1 MTFLLSSQNVLTYL
15 NEKGLCEAQEQDLSQ
30 IKEKSSKNFNLLVS
44 FSNDRHL
51 LIKQELRDQEGK
63 TKKSFL
69 DEWGIHQ
76 LLQFSELSPIRLLI
90 SEAIHFDPEYSII
103 VYNYLDDYCDLTDF
117 YDKEQIFPTAIATTI
132 GANLA
137 TIHRS
142 TIDNQEYKN
151 FLAQSWEKQQ
161 IDRIPNLLRKLERI
175 EPEVFGSVCLDGIQF
190 FVLYQLY
197 ESLGSAIAI
206 LNAAFQPCCLTHN
219 DLKLDNILLHKDFSR
234 YQAEPSND
242 ISRISDVRI
251 IDWEHSR
258 WGDPAFDLGMIIAS
272 YLKIWL
278 SSLVINT
285 DIDVET
291 SLASAITPLEQVQP
305 SIFALT
311 KAYFQHF
318 PEILQRRPD
327 FLTRVMQFTGIGL
340 INRIQAKL
348 EYQEA
353 FDNTGICM
361 LQVAKTLLCRPEQSI
376 SVVFGTTAIEELV
389 KGEREKEKG

>member
-15 NEKGLCEAQEQDLSQ
+15 NEKGLCEAQEQHLSQ

-44 FSNDRHL
+44 FTNDRHL
-51 LIKQELRDQEGK
+51 LIKQELHDREGK
-63 TKKSFL
+63 TKKDFL
-69 DEWGIHQ
+69 DEWGIHE

-103 VYNYLDDYCDLTDF
+103 VFNYLNDYCDLTDF
-117 YDKEQIFPTAIATTI
+117 YAQEQIFPTAIAATI

-142 TIDNQEYKN
+142 TIDNQQYKN
-151 FLAQSWEKQQ
+151 FLAQSYQKQQ
-161 IDRIPNLLRKLERI
+161 IDRIPNLLRGLERI

-197 ESLGSAIAI
+197 ESLGSAIAE

-242 ISRISDVRI
+242 ISRISGIVRL

-258 WGDPAFDLGMIIAS
+258 WGDPAFDLGILIAS

-278 SSLVINT
+278 SSLVINA

-305 SIFALT
+305 SIFALAR
-311 KAYFQHF
+311 AYFQQF
-318 PEILQRRPD
+318 PEILERSPD
-327 FLTRVMQFTGIGL
+327 FLRRVMQFTGVAL
-340 INRIQAKL
+340 ISRIQAKL

-376 SVVFGTTAIEELV
+376 SVVFGTTAVEQFV
-389 KGEREKEKG
+389 VGNW